1 MCGLFTTGTLALSTA
16 LATVCGWAQG
26 EENIQ
31 RMECYPIVVYDLF
44 GLNGCLPGNVLD
56 ICSANKTRTEDVL
69 KCIET
74 AKQNGKLSWIDN
86 NAHSNT
92 DTEAEKETAE
102 LQQRT
107 ESVEGRKQE
116 SEIDGKDSSI
126 SQPCE
131 KKITLSAWNTGGAS
145 ACVFDINKV
154 CSRPNNGHR
163 LTDRLSGAIR
173 FALKCFKKELK
184 NTGNY
189 DTIKTEVSKNLD
201 MFSEGLQGEDY
212 PRMQRDIQRI
222 KQLLSQSKGIEMRK
236 T

>member
-1 MCGLFTTGTLALSTA
+1 MCGLFTTGTLALGTA
-16 LATVCGWAQG
+16 LVTVCGWVRG

-31 RMECYPIVVYDLF
+31 RMECYPIVVSDLF

-74 AKQNGKLSWIDN
+74 AKQKGKLSWIDN

-92 DTEAEKETAE
+92 EAEEETAE
-102 LQQRT
+102 LQQST
-107 ESVEGRKQE
+107 ESVEGRKE
-116 SEIDGKDSSI
+116 KSEIDGKDSSI

-131 KKITLSAWNTGGAS
+131 KTITLSAWNTGGAS
-145 ACVFDINKV
+145 GCVFEVNKV
-154 CSRPNNGHR
+154 CNRPSNGHR

-173 FALKCFKKELK
+173 SALKCFRRELKK

-189 DTIKTEVSKNLD
+189 ETIKTDVSKNLAT
-201 MFSEGLQGEDY
+201 FSEGLQGKDY

-222 KQLLSQSKGIEMRK
+222 KQLLS
-236 T
+236 